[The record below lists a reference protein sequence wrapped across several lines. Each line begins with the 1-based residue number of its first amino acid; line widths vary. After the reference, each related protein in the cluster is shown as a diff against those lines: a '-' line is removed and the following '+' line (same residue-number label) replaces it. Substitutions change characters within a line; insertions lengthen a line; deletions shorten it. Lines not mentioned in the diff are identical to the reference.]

1 MKILFKCQ
9 NKVKKRK
16 CELNCARGHEKCEMS
31 LNQNVIFFMRK
42 YFNNLHIDQCLAQ
55 LYGFV

>member
-1 MKILFKCQ
+1 MRSKMHVTNIPEGQ
-9 NKVKKRK
+9 
-16 CELNCARGHEKCEMS
+16 LNEKCKMS